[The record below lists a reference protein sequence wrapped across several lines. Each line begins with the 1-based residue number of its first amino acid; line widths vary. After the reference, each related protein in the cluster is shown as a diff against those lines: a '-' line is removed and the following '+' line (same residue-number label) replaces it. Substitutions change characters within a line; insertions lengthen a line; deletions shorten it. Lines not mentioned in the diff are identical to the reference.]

1 MEISLIL
8 LVASFLAL
16 AIGSILGYY
25 ARQTVAKRQAGTIE
39 QKLQEKIAE
48 ARREA
53 EELLEKAREKSR
65 QILDAAQR
73 ELNERKKEV
82 LRTEQLLLKREEAL
96 DKRIVQLEERE
107 RAFGKQVE
115 ELKKL
120 KTDIEDAKAK
130 VTLQLEKVAGFSR
143 EEAKKELFAA
153 IEQEYEKELVDRM
166 RKLERE
172 GISRFEQKAKEVL
185 AFAIQK
191 YASATSQELTTSVV
205 NLPSEDIKGRIIGK
219 EGRNIRTLERLTGVE
234 IIIDETPETVV
245 ISAFDPVRRHI
256 AKVSLERLVQDG
268 RIQPARIEDIVAKVE
283 NEVAQQMKQAGE
295 AAAYEAGV
303 IGLDPKLMQLLG
315 RLKFR
320 TSYGQNV
327 LLHSL
332 EVCHL
337 AGALAAEIGANV
349 AVAKKGGLFHDIGK
363 ALDHQVE
370 GSHVEIGMRV
380 LERFGVE
387 KEVIDAMKSHHE
399 EYPFES
405 VEAVIVQA
413 ADAIS
418 ASRPGARKD
427 TAENYL
433 RRLNELESLTA
444 SFAGVE
450 KVWALQAGREVRV
463 FVKPEEVSDFQMH
476 QLARDIANRIQEEL
490 RYPGEIK
497 VTLIREH
504 RVVEYAR

>member
-1 MEISLIL
+1 MLI
-8 LVASFLAL
+8 ASFIAL
-16 AIGSILGYY
+16 SIGSVFGYY

-39 QKLQEKIAE
+39 QKLQEKLGG
-48 ARREA
+48 ARKEA
-53 EELLEKAREKSR
+53 EELLERAKEKAR
-65 QILDAAQR
+65 QIVDTAQR
-73 ELNERKKEV
+73 ELDERKKEV
-82 LRTEQLLLKREEAL
+82 LRTEQLLLKREETL
-96 DKRIVQLEERE
+96 DRRIAQLEGKERT
-107 RAFGKQVE
+107 FQNQVE
-115 ELKKL
+115 ELKKI
-120 KTDIEDAKAK
+120 KSEVESARAEAIR
-130 VTLQLEKVAGFSR
+130 QLEKAVGLSR
-143 EEAKKELFAA
+143 EEAKKELFAN
-153 IEQEYEKELVDRM
+153 IEREYEKDLAERM
-166 RKLERE
+166 RKLESE
-172 GISRFEQKAKEVL
+172 GIVRFEQKAKEML

-191 YASATSQELTTSVV
+191 YAAATSQELTTSTVT
-205 NLPSEDIKGRIIGK
+205 LPSEDVKGRIIGK
-219 EGRNIRTLERLTGVE
+219 EGRNIRTLERLTGAE
-234 IIIDETPETVV
+234 IIIDETPDAVV
-245 ISAFDPVRRHI
+245 VSAFDPVRRHI

-283 NEVAQQMKQAGE
+283 GEVTTQMKQAGE
-295 AAAYEAGV
+295 AVVYEAGI
-303 IGLDPKLMQLLG
+303 IGLDPKIMQLLG

-349 AVAKKGGLFHDIGK
+349 NVAKKGGLLHDIGK
-363 ALDHQVE
+363 ALDHHIE

-380 LERFGVE
+380 LEKFGIE

-405 VEAVIVQA
+405 VEAVIVRA

-418 ASRPGARKD
+418 AARPGARRD
-427 TAENYL
+427 TVENYL
-433 RRLNELESLTA
+433 RRLGELESLA
-444 SFAGVE
+444 MSFAGVE
-450 KVWALQAGREVRV
+450 KAWALQAGREIRI

-476 QLARDIANRIQEEL
+476 QLARDVANRIQEEL

-497 VTLIREH
+497 VNVIREN